1 MVMALKV
8 ITALPMLIRVGL
20 LSLILMISGC
30 AGDWNDLWLTSDQQ
44 AQRLADSGDHAAAAQ
59 LFSDPMRSGTQWYR
73 AGEFER
79 AAAEFGR
86 LEAADAYFNRG
97 NALVFQGKYED
108 AIQVYERAL
117 QMQPNWP
124 EAEENRQLAQVR
136 KARLERPEDDAG
148 GTGGMLEAD
157 EIVFLANFSMAL
169 PPPTVPRIFIA
180 GQFRAR
186 RSPSASVGDSSR
198 VAISRPSRVRFASSS
213 VHRKPCMISL

>member
-1 MVMALKV
+1 MDAKV
-8 ITALPMLIRVGL
+8 RTALPPLIRVGL

-30 AGDWNDLWLTSDQQ
+30 VGDWNDLWLTSDQQ
-44 AQRLADSGDHAAAAQ
+44 AQRMADSGDHAAAAQ
-59 LFSDPMRSGTQWYR
+59 LFSNPMRSGTQWYR

-157 EIVFLANFSMAL
+157 EIVFDLNSSSKPGQGEQTVDEGGGLRDDQLREMWLRRVETRPADFLAA
-169 PPPTVPRIFIA
+169 
-180 GQFRAR
+180 
-186 RSPSASVGDSSR
+186 
-198 VAISRPSRVRFASSS
+198 RFAYQ
-213 VHRKPCMISL
+213 LALQAEAADE

>member
-1 MVMALKV
+1 MVMDAKV
-8 ITALPMLIRVGL
+8 RTALPTLIHVGL

-44 AQRLADSGDHAAAAQ
+44 AQRMADSGDHAAAAQ

-124 EAEENRQLAQVR
+124 EAEENRQLAEVR

-157 EIVFLANFSMAL
+157 EIVFDLNSSSKPGQGEQTVDEGGGLRDDQLREMWLRRVETRPADFLAA
-169 PPPTVPRIFIA
+169 
-180 GQFRAR
+180 
-186 RSPSASVGDSSR
+186 
-198 VAISRPSRVRFASSS
+198 RFAYQFA
-213 VHRKPCMISL
+213 LQAEAADE

>member
-1 MVMALKV
+1 MVMDAKV
-8 ITALPMLIRVGL
+8 RPALPTLIHVGL

-44 AQRLADSGDHAAAAQ
+44 AQRMADSGDHAAAAQ

-124 EAEENRQLAQVR
+124 EAEENRQLAEVR

-157 EIVFLANFSMAL
+157 EIVFDLNSSSKPGQGEQTVDEGGGLRDDQLREMWLRRVETRPADFLAA
-169 PPPTVPRIFIA
+169 
-180 GQFRAR
+180 
-186 RSPSASVGDSSR
+186 
-198 VAISRPSRVRFASSS
+198 RFAYQFALQSE
-213 VHRKPCMISL
+213 PADE